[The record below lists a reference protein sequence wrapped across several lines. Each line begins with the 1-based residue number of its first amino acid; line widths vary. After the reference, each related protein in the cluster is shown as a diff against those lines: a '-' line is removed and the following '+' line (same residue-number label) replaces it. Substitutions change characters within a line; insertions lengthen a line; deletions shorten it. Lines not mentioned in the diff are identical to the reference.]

1 MYIAEA
7 THNCVR
13 LNTLKN
19 GDSFEYN
26 YTLFM
31 KTEIID
37 NKSLHINCV
46 NLSNGELHMY
56 PEQSYSE
63 SKLINILKTIN
74 SSEIIFYFDDL
85 I

>member
-26 YTLFM
+26 DCLFM

-46 NLSNGELHMY
+46 NLSNGSLHKID
-56 PEQSYSE
+56 E
-63 SKLINILKTIN
+63 SVFVNQQNEHKIVLR
-74 SSEIIFYFDDL
+74 
-85 I
+85 